1 MLCFLQGVISFHD
14 MKIKSLS
21 IFFPAYNDSK
31 SIPRLINTANLVAK
45 DITNDYE
52 ILVINDGSK
61 DDTKNILEKL
71 QKRYKKLKVIHHSK
85 NLGYGAALYSGFK
98 YSNKEWIFYTD
109 GDGQY
114 DPKELLLLLKNRNS
128 DIDVVNGYKLR
139 RSDNFVRKIL
149 GHLYNF
155 FLHLFYPIPISDI
168 DCDFR
173 LIRRSKIKNIKLN
186 SSGGSVC
193 LELILRL
200 QENGSRFAEVGV
212 HHYKR
217 EHGHSEIF
225 NLKNILK
232 MFFENFTFYFKYH
245 FLRET

>member
-1 MLCFLQGVISFHD
+1 

-21 IFFPAYNDSK
+21 IFFPAYNDSQ
-31 SIPRLINTANLVAK
+31 SIPRLIDTANFVAK

-61 DDTKNILEKL
+61 DDTKNIVEEL
-71 QKRYKKLKVIHHSK
+71 QKKYNKLKVINHSK
-85 NLGYGAALYSGFK
+85 NLGYGAALASGFRNSK
-98 YSNKEWIFYTD
+98 KEWIFYTD

-114 DPKELLLLLKNRNS
+114 DVKELLFLLKNRNS

-149 GHLYNF
+149 GYLYNF
-155 FLHLFYPIPISDI
+155 FLHLLYPIPISDI

-173 LIRRSKIKNIKLN
+173 LIRGSKIKSVKLN
-186 SSGGSVC
+186 SRGGSIC
-193 LELILRL
+193 LELVLKL
-200 QENGSRFAEVGV
+200 QKNGARFAEIGV
-212 HHYKR
+212 HHYERK
-217 EHGHSEIF
+217 HGHSQFFDI
-225 NLKNILK
+225 KNILK
-232 MFFENFTFYFKYH
+232 MVFENFNFYFKYH

>member
-1 MLCFLQGVISFHD
+1 

-31 SIPRLINTANLVAK
+31 NIPRLINTADFVAK

-71 QKRYKKLKVIHHSK
+71 QKKYKKLKVIHHSK
-85 NLGYGAALYSGFK
+85 NLGYGTALSSGFRNSK
-98 YSNKEWIFYTD
+98 KEWIFYTD

-114 DPKELLLLLKNRNS
+114 DPKELLLLLKNIS
-128 DIDVVNGYKLR
+128 ADVDVANGYKLR
-139 RSDNFVRKIL
+139 RSDNFARKIL

-155 FLHLFYPIPISDI
+155 SLHILYPIPISDI

-173 LIRRSKIKNIKLN
+173 LIRRSKINNIKLN
-186 SSGGSVC
+186 SSGGSIC
-193 LELILRL
+193 LELILKL
-200 QENGSRFAEVGV
+200 QKNGAKFTEVGV

-217 EHGHSEIF
+217 KYGHSHFF

-232 MFFENFTFYFKYH
+232 IVFENFNFYLKYY
-245 FLRET
+245 FFRET

>member
-1 MLCFLQGVISFHD
+1 

-21 IFFPAYNDSK
+21 IFFPAYNDSQ
-31 SIPRLINTANLVAK
+31 SIPRLIQTANSVAG

-71 QKRYKKLKVIHHSK
+71 QKKYNNLKVINHSK
-85 NLGYGAALYSGFK
+85 NLGYGAALASGFK
-98 YSNKEWIFYTD
+98 NSKKEWIFYTD

-114 DPKELLLLLKNRNS
+114 DPKELLLLLKNINP
-128 DIDVVNGYKLR
+128 DIDVVNGYKLI

-149 GHLYNF
+149 GQLYNF
-155 FLHLFYPIPISDI
+155 FLHLLYPIPISDI

-173 LIRRSKIKNIKLN
+173 LIRRSKIKNVKLD

-193 LELILRL
+193 LELILKL
-200 QENGSRFAEVGV
+200 QKNGARFAEVGV
-212 HHYKR
+212 NHYER
-217 EHGHSEIF
+217 EYGHSQIF
-225 NLKNILK
+225 NIKNILK
-232 MFFENFTFYFKYH
+232 MVFENFNFYLKYY
-245 FLRET
+245 FLRES